1 MAYDLKPCPFCGDIP
16 EIEGAGAIWRGVK
29 GYSDPQYYTLSH
41 HCKHRDDTFGRVH
54 ISSRALTKTDM
65 ADLWNTRAE
74 TTAYRLL
81 RHIFA
86 ENSALRLPEGLA
98 DDELDLIKELR
109 G

>member
-1 MAYDLKPCPFCGDIP
+1 MAYDLKPCPFCGGKATLWDDQTGLLDASCDECGC
-16 EIEGAGAIWRGVK
+16 EIAGTVSA
-29 GYSDPQYYTLSH
+29 
-41 HCKHRDDTFGRVH
+41 H
-54 ISSRALTKTDM
+54 ID
-65 ADLWNTRAE
+65 WNTRAE